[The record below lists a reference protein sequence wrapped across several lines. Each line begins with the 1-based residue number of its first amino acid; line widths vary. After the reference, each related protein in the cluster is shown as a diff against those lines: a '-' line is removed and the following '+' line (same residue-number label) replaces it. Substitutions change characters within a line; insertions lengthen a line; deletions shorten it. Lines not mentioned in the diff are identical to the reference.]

1 MSSKQTK
8 LLCKIYGCVT
18 LLLIGGVFVAG
29 LRYGQIVNQFGIDA
43 PFEDFTSIQFLSN
56 VWYGLNDIHETI
68 RDAITIFEDGS
79 FRGCIPGMLCD

>member
-1 MSSKQTK
+1 MSSKQAK
-8 LLCKIYGCVT
+8 LLCLILGCVS
-18 LLLIGGVFVAG
+18 LVVIGGVMYPA
-29 LRYGQIVNQFGIDA
+29 LRYIEIIDQFGIDA
-43 PFEDFTSIQFLSN
+43 PFEDFTNVEFLSN